1 MFLGFGYRV
10 SLLGLPAVKPPRSAW
25 IGAILMG
32 CALVIVLGTVI
43 LDACGL
49 TSAKSETAVVLTVA
63 GIFYTSIAMLM
74 SAINT
79 VHKREREKTTGS
91 GFDTPSTH

>member
-1 MFLGFGYRV
+1 M
-10 SLLGLPAVKPPRSAW
+10 A
-25 IGAILMG
+25 
-32 CALVIVLGTVI
+32 IVLGTVI

-49 TSAKSETAVVLTVA
+49 TSAKNETAIVLTVA

-91 GFDTPSTH
+91 VPILPRRTETVDDLARDAPEEPAQCVGHRTPGEG